1 MGWALPPLMNEGV
14 TSMIRKLVFLVGG
27 TVAVLAV
34 VNSVWSGSVRTAWK
48 RAQAKIERSISPEF
62 ELARIRDEIAQL
74 TPDMHKNI
82 ARIAEEMVQVESL
95 ERRAGDL
102 TAKLDRSKDEL
113 AAMTQAIETGTKKV
127 SVGGRELSPTQVKE
141 KLRSCRNCERE
152 LANTQKILEA
162 KKAGVDAARQQLVE
176 MRQQKEQLEIMAAE
190 FEAQWKTL
198 QLEQTRSRLKLDDSR
213 LGEIKGSF
221 EKLRQRID
229 VERRK
234 SELAGQ
240 FTSETMPVL
249 EKKTESTQSVID
261 EVKEYFGSKTEK
273 TDAAKK

>member
-1 MGWALPPLMNEGV
+1 
-14 TSMIRKLVFLVGG
+14 MIRKLVFLVGG

-34 VNSVWSGSVRTAWK
+34 VNTVWSGSVRTAWK
-48 RAQAKIERSISPEF
+48 RAQTKIERTISPEF

-95 ERRAGDL
+95 ERRCGDL
-102 TAKLDRSKDEL
+102 TAKLDRSKNEL
-113 AAMTQAIETGTKKV
+113 AAITHAIETQNV
-127 SVGGRELSPTQVKE
+127 SLAARLPSPAQVKD
-141 KLRSCRNCERE
+141 KLRTCRNVERE
-152 LANTQKILEA
+152 LANTQKILDA

-176 MRQQKEQLEIMAAE
+176 MRQQKEQLEVMAAE

-213 LGEIKGSF
+213 LGEIKASF

-249 EKKTESTQSVID
+249 EKSTDSTQSVID
-261 EVKEYFGSKTEK
+261 EVKEYFGRNEK
-273 TDAAKK
+273 LDAAKK

>member
-1 MGWALPPLMNEGV
+1 
-14 TSMIRKLVFLVGG
+14 MIKKLVFLVGG
-27 TVAVLAV
+27 TVAVLAL

-48 RAQAKIERSISPEF
+48 RAQAKLERQISPEF

-95 ERRAGDL
+95 DRRIADL
-102 TAKLDRSKDEL
+102 TVKLDRSKDEL
-113 AAMTQAIETGTKKV
+113 AAMTSAIEAGKDAIKV
-127 SVGGRELSPTQVKE
+127 AGRALSPAQVKD
-141 KLRSCRNCERE
+141 KLRTCRNVERE
-152 LANTQKILEA
+152 LANTQKIIEA

-176 MRQQKEQLEIMAAE
+176 MRQQKDQLEVMAAE

-198 QLEQTRSRLKLDDSR
+198 QLEQTRSKLKLDDSR
-213 LGEIKGSF
+213 LAEIKGSF
-221 EKLRQRID
+221 EKLRERID

-234 SELAGQ
+234 AELAGQ
-240 FTSETMPVL
+240 FTNESFLVP

-261 EVKEYFGSKTEK
+261 EVKEYFGTKVEK

>member
-1 MGWALPPLMNEGV
+1 
-14 TSMIRKLVFLVGG
+14 MIKKLVFLVGG
-27 TVAVLAV
+27 TVAVLAL

-48 RAQAKIERSISPEF
+48 RAQAKLERQISPEF

-95 ERRAGDL
+95 DRRIGDL
-102 TAKLDRSKDEL
+102 TVKLDRSKDEL
-113 AAMTQAIETGTKKV
+113 AAMTSAIESGAKKV
-127 SVGGRELSPTQVKE
+127 SLGGRELSPAQVKD
-141 KLRSCRNCERE
+141 KLRTCRNVERE
-152 LANTQKILEA
+152 LANTQKILDA

-176 MRQQKEQLEIMAAE
+176 MRQQKDQLEVMAAE

-198 QLEQTRSRLKLDDSR
+198 QLEQTRSKLKLDDSR
-213 LGEIKGSF
+213 LAEIKGSF
-221 EKLRQRID
+221 EKLRERID

-234 SELAGQ
+234 AELAGQ
-240 FTSETMPVL
+240 FASESFLVP
-249 EKKTESTQSVID
+249 EKKIESTQSVID
-261 EVKEYFGSKTEK
+261 EVKEYFGTKTEK